1 MEYQKHKKLKA
12 AEKCPIVS
20 VLDVI
25 AAKWTVE
32 IMREVSLGPTRT
44 RKFLRV
50 IPGLS
55 MKSLQSR
62 LKELEKYG
70 LVNRQEYDVLPRRVE
85 HVITDR
91 GKRVISI
98 YLQLKELSDEMF
110 PVCCVCPMEIS
121 ASGVCSEFSCPHRPA
136 GRD

>member
-1 MEYQKHKKLKA
+1 MEYQKQND
-12 AEKCPIVS
+12 AEIPVQCPITR
-20 VLDVI
+20 VLDII

-32 IMREVSLGPTRT
+32 ILREVSIGPTRT

-62 LKELEKYG
+62 LKELEKFG
-70 LVNRQEYDVLPRRVE
+70 FLDRQEYDVLPRRVE
-85 HVITDR
+85 HSITER
-91 GKRVISI
+91 GKKVLGI
-98 YLQLKELSDEMF
+98 YLQLKALSDEMF
-110 PVCCVCPMEIS
+110 PVYCVCPMEIDDK
-121 ASGVCSEFSCPHRPA
+121 AECNQFSCPHRPP